1 VNAALGYDAYMI
13 ILDAITRAGKVEP
26 EAITKALAE
35 TKGFVGVTGATT
47 INASH
52 DAEKPV
58 GLVLI
63 KDGKK
68 TYVGD
73 ITPDL

>member
-1 VNAALGYDAYMI
+1 MAC
-13 ILDAITRAGKVEP
+13 
-26 EAITKALAE
+26 
-35 TKGFVGVTGATT
+35 VTGDTT

-58 GLVLI
+58 GLVII

-68 TYVGD
+68 TYIGSIV
-73 ITPDL
+73 PEL